1 MGLVGATGRAA
12 PPLGRPG
19 MLWLCSSPGAQR
31 SACQLPGVSGWS
43 CSNPG
48 EPGAVV
54 RARAGRGHPAGKQ
67 GQPGPCSGEGWSL
80 VGVCRNSLCVTPL
93 LYPEVGGVGR
103 RSARPGS
110 CPPPRPCG
118 CLSLAR
124 TPEWWPLVGVWSVT
138 RLAQPW
144 HGERAVT
151 CRAAIPRGRLP
162 CRSPGRG
169 RGAGWHA
176 HSRGAGHPCPEG
188 WGGQSPSESPLLP
201 RHAGRVP
208 NRGLSRRKDP
218 VGGLWP
224 HVVGGSWDLETKPVR
239 GP

>member
-1 MGLVGATGRAA
+1 MVLLQPRGARGSGQSPGWTRTPSREARAA
-12 PPLGRPG
+12 
-19 MLWLCSSPGAQR
+19 GAVQR
-31 SACQLPGVSGWS
+31 GGL
-43 CSNPG
+43 
-48 EPGAVV
+48 EPGWGLAARLQEQPVRHTFALPRGGRCGPAVGTAWV
-54 RARAGRGHPAGKQ
+54 
-67 GQPGPCSGEGWSL
+67 L
-80 VGVCRNSLCVTPL
+80 
-93 LYPEVGGVGR
+93 
-103 RSARPGS
+103 
-110 CPPPRPCG
+110 PPPRPCG

-138 RLAQPW
+138 RLTQPW

-176 HSRGAGHPCPEG
+176 HSRGAGHPCLEG

>member
-1 MGLVGATGRAA
+1 MGPLEGQPRPWDAPGCCGFAQAQEPSDQPASSRGCPDGPAPTQGSQGQWSEPGLDEDTQQGSKGSRGRAA
-12 PPLGRPG
+12 G
-19 MLWLCSSPGAQR
+19 
-31 SACQLPGVSGWS
+31 
-43 CSNPG
+43 
-48 EPGAVV
+48 
-54 RARAGRGHPAGKQ
+54 RAGAWLGSAGTACASHLCFTPRWEVWAGGRHGLGPA
-67 GQPGPCSGEGWSL
+67 
-80 VGVCRNSLCVTPL
+80 
-93 LYPEVGGVGR
+93 
-103 RSARPGS
+103 
-110 CPPPRPCG
+110 PPPSPCG

-138 RLAQPW
+138 RLTQPW

-176 HSRGAGHPCPEG
+176 HSRGAGHPCLEG